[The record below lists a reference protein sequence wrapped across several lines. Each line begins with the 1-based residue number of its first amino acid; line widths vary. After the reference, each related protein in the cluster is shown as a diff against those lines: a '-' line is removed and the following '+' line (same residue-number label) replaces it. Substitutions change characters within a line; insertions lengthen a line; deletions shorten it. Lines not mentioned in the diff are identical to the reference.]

1 MLPVLGSPTPKT
13 AYHPL
18 ELLARRGGSQ
28 DEIVERLGLTLEE
41 VVAVRQRLR
50 LLNWVI
56 VGAAYELVRR
66 DGRPKFDQEYKRQI
80 RDAVARKMA
89 LPGGTVEV

>member
-56 VGAAYELVRR
+56 VGAAYELVRQDR
-66 DGRPKFDQEYKRQI
+66 GLSTLGHRAECSAEWRQTTGG
-80 RDAVARKMA
+80 VAHDVRM
-89 LPGGTVEV
+89 G